1 MHVRGARALTI
12 THDLATMR
20 AFDVTDK
27 PLPMSSCRHSRWL
40 AVLLAAATLAAAAR
54 AELPDPVRFGAAIE
68 AGDIGAARAWLDGGL
83 DPNFL
88 GDRIGTGLMIAAW
101 EGNLEMM
108 ELFVSRGADVNRANG
123 SHEQPLL
130 FAAWRGRLE
139 AVRWLLDRGAQ
150 VNRRGLEWSALHYAT
165 FAGHEDVVRVLLERG
180 ADVNARS
187 TNGSSPLMMA
197 AREGRDKVAGI
208 LLERGADPAV
218 TNDRGEDALNWAMRH
233 DHPRIARMVTSPER
247 FAAAARSG
255 REAFGPAVR
264 SVPAPERIDA
274 LFREMRAAE
283 MEGRLTDELRSAYFA
298 AVAELEKPAPVV
310 EAVRQEPPKALEITA
325 RREAPGEESAVL
337 TYERGPSEPITRRA
351 SEAQPPKPA
360 QPAKPV
366 KSAKPKAKKPVT
378 AQQ

>member
-1 MHVRGARALTI
+1 
-12 THDLATMR
+12 MR
-20 AFDVTDK
+20 AFDATDK
-27 PLPMSSCRHSRWL
+27 PLPMSSCPSRWL
-40 AVLLAAATLAAAAR
+40 AALLAAAALAAVAR

-68 AGDIGAARAWLDGGL
+68 AGDIAAARAWLDEGL
-83 DPNFL
+83 DPNFV

-130 FAAWRGRLE
+130 FAAWRGRVE

-150 VNRRGLEWSALHYAT
+150 INRRGLEWSALHYAT
-165 FAGHEDVVRVLLERG
+165 FAGHEEVVRVLLERG

-197 AREGRDKVAGI
+197 AREGREKVAGI

-233 DHPRIARMVTSPER
+233 DNPRIARMVAAPER

-283 MEGRLTDELRSAYFA
+283 MEGRLTDELRNAYFA
-298 AVAELEKPAPVV
+298 AVAELEKPAPVA

-337 TYERGPSEPITRRA
+337 MYERGPSEPITRRA
-351 SEAQPPKPA
+351 SETQPAKPA
-360 QPAKPV
+360 KPAKPV

>member
-1 MHVRGARALTI
+1 
-12 THDLATMR
+12 MR
-20 AFDVTDK
+20 AFDATDK
-27 PLPMSSCRHSRWL
+27 PLPMSPSRPPSDRLSRWL
-40 AVLLAAATLAAAAR
+40 AALLAAAALAAAAR

-68 AGDIGAARAWLDGGL
+68 AGDIRAARAWLDEGL
-83 DPNFL
+83 DPNFV

-108 ELFVSRGADVNRANG
+108 ELFVSRGADVNGAND
-123 SHEQPLL
+123 SHEQALL

-150 VNRRGLEWSALHYAT
+150 INRRGLEWSALHYAT

-197 AREGRDKVAGI
+197 AREGRERVAGI
-208 LLERGADPAV
+208 LLERGADPA
-218 TNDRGEDALNWAMRH
+218 TMNDRGEDALSWAMRH
-233 DHPRIARMVTSPER
+233 DNPRIARMVASPER

-264 SVPAPERIDA
+264 SVPVPERIDA

-283 MEGRLTDELRSAYFA
+283 LEGRLTDELRNAYFA
-298 AVAELEKPAPVV
+298 AVSALEKPPPAA
-310 EAVRQEPPKALEITA
+310 EAVHREPPKALEITA

-337 TYERGPSEPITRRA
+337 MYERGPSEPITRSA
-351 SEAQPPKPA
+351 PEAQPV
-360 QPAKPV
+360 KPV
-366 KSAKPKAKKPVT
+366 KSVKSVKSTKPKAKKPVT
-378 AQQ
+378 AQP